1 MKLIILSIILVLS
14 DAFNLR
20 HTSSFSENFNDANFN
35 QIDKEINYLKSISDY
50 ENNYSYNEKIIFKCF
65 YPNQIYENN
74 IQIIKPKDCKKTNE
88 GQYSIYYK
96 EFNLLD
102 IDVYHDIIK
111 FIKDNNLN
119 IQGINYENNNY
130 NRNIIVQL
138 PCYTI
143 IDSEK
148 EPVKEQEI
156 VRNNQNYDEYT
167 IKENILNILIQNKIL
182 YNKYMDIKNKY
193 GEKKDIQ
200 KTILKKL
207 KEFYKNL

>member
-1 MKLIILSIILVLS
+1 M
-14 DAFNLR
+14 
-20 HTSSFSENFNDANFN
+20 
-35 QIDKEINYLKSISDY
+35 
-50 ENNYSYNEKIIFKCF
+50 
-65 YPNQIYENN
+65 
-74 IQIIKPKDCKKTNE
+74 
-88 GQYSIYYK
+88 
-96 EFNLLD
+96 LD

-130 NRNIIVQL
+130 NRNIIIQL